1 MARNRNEPVSNET
14 PSEEDRV
21 TIDEDSIGEAADLVA
36 EPEEVPEA
44 NSVLYLGVF
53 ADRRISKEEWE
64 QAGVPDQE
72 GSVWT
77 ESTGK
82 VLSIS
87 DFNEQALAVLAGTG
101 EFRIT
106 RSE

>member
-1 MARNRNEPVSNET
+1 MARNRNEPVPEET
-14 PSEEDRV
+14 PSEKDNV
-21 TIDEDSIGEAADLVA
+21 TIDEDSIGKAADLVE

-53 ADRRISKEEWE
+53 SERRITREEWV
-64 QAGVPDQE
+64 QAGVSDQE
-72 GSVWT
+72 GAVWT
-77 ESTGK
+77 KSTGK
-82 VLSIS
+82 VLPIS
-87 DFNEQALAVLAGTG
+87 DFNEQALTVLAGTG